1 MIGELSMKRTI
12 MQKCVTVLMLFA
24 MVVAGLQPAT
34 AYAAS
39 TSEKKA
45 TVAFTET
52 KANGFKEINYISG
65 TNDYL
70 FALGKKAKG
79 NVFSYSKDGVN
90 FKDILLDTEITKKF
104 PKITFQSIE
113 ISTSWNYTDKGEMWL
128 MGAGKEKKGEKYPF
142 LIIISKDMK
151 TVKVMPLQDLVSKL
165 DAKAA
170 NIELDDYF
178 ITQWEKNLVILNG
191 SYSNGKGEKIPFYLL
206 SSNGA
211 TFKAYPN
218 PDNSCD
224 MVDFAGDYMICY
236 TWSLPEAAPGQGQFY
251 YSTDYTKWTKAVTP
265 EDEDGR
271 EWRRSYLDFDCFS
284 VTPAEDYFNP
294 NKTYTIH
301 YTTDMKKYKTI
312 SKDFAIEGPSRYMY
326 IYNDDSRYIAV
337 EESFGET
344 GRIVISQRA
353 IADSSEWKT
362 LIDYT
367 AKSSDNSF
375 YDFIRGD
382 GFVLVNDGKI
392 RKVYSL
398 KTGKNYDT
406 TIDHNKLGSSKYDG
420 TYFYALYDKT
430 KLLGTK
436 NGFVTNYM
444 FATPEAMK
452 GMSTWK
458 AGKTN
463 RYYLYSNTKIY
474 YVDKATLDNKVK

>member
-1 MIGELSMKRTI
+1 

-24 MVVAGLQPAT
+24 MVIAGLQPAT

-45 TVAFTET
+45 TVTFTQT

-65 TNDYL
+65 VNDYL
-70 FALGKKAKG
+70 FALGRKAKG

-128 MGAGKEKKGEKYPF
+128 SGKGTVKEGEKYPF
-142 LIIISKDMK
+142 LISISKDMK
-151 TVKVMPLQDLVSKL
+151 TVMVTPVQDLVKKL

-170 NIELDDYF
+170 NIELDGYF
-178 ITQWEKNLVILNG
+178 MSHWEKGLVILNG

-206 SSNGA
+206 STKNA
-211 TFKAYPN
+211 AFKAYPN
-218 PDNSCD
+218 PDNNCD
-224 MVDFAGDYMICY
+224 MVDFAGDYMVCY
-236 TWSLPEAAPGQGQFY
+236 KWGLSEAAPGQGQFY

-265 EDEDGR
+265 ENKDAI
-271 EWRRSYLDFDCFS
+271 EWYRSYLDFDCFS
-284 VTPAEDYFNP
+284 VTPVEDYFSQH
-294 NKTYTIH
+294 KTYTIH

-312 SKDFAIEGPSRYMY
+312 SKDYVIEGSSSFMY
-326 IYNDDSRYIAV
+326 IYNDDNRYIAV
-337 EESFGET
+337 EESFGEPE
-344 GRIVISQRA
+344 RIVISQRA
-353 IADSSEWKT
+353 IADNSEWKT
-362 LIDYT
+362 LLDYT
-367 AKSSDNSF
+367 AQSSDFDF
-375 YDFIRGD
+375 YDFINGD
-382 GFVLVNDGKI
+382 GYVLVKDGKL
-392 RKVYSL
+392 RKIYNL

-406 TIDHNKLGSSKYDG
+406 TIEQDKIGTSRYDG

-444 FATPEAMK
+444 FTTPEAMN
-452 GMSTWK
+452 GLTTWK

-463 RYYLYSNTKIY
+463 RYYVYSKTKIY